1 MKSTII
7 TKIITGVLALSIA
20 ISLTACGSSSAMSK
34 EDYQN
39 AVSQIGVDI
48 YALSDSISN
57 INYKDVDETKKAL
70 DKSKEAFS
78 KFLEI
83 TPPKAYAE
91 AHEKIKAGCEAII
104 NVIEQSSEALE
115 TSDETQ
121 KKQIEEKINQSLETA
136 LYNLIDGSDL
146 MSE

>member
-1 MKSTII
+1 MKN
-7 TKIITGVLALSIA
+7 KIITGIIALGIIVSLA
-20 ISLTACGSSSAMSK
+20 ACGSSSAMSK

-57 INYKDVDETKKAL
+57 INYKDINETKKAL
-70 DKSKEAFS
+70 EDSKEAFS

-83 TPPKAYAE
+83 TPPKEYAD
-91 AHEKIKAGCEAII
+91 AHEKIKEGCKAMVD
-104 NVIEQSSEALE
+104 VIEQSSKALE
-115 TSDETQ
+115 TSDEAQ
-121 KKQIEEKINQSLETA
+121 KKEIEEKINQSLESA

-146 MSE
+146 MGF